1 MFIPSSLRGRM
12 VAFVLA
18 AAFAISVS
26 TCAIVAWKM
35 REGLAQEAHLT
46 AETLAEGIS
55 TRVERE
61 FETVFASARAMADL
75 AESQKGRGQRG
86 ERTAFDSFLLRS
98 VEHHPG
104 WLGAYTVWE
113 PNAFDGR
120 DAEFRGAACHDATG
134 RYLPYWVRAEG
145 KIICEA
151 NRDYDKPGVG
161 DYYLVPSAS
170 GKAALIDPYA
180 YTVAGKE
187 LQIVSFVVPVM
198 VDGKF
203 QGITGVD
210 YLLSDLNEQLGK
222 VRPYGKGNVE
232 VIAAGGTYAVS
243 SDPARLGKPSQQALP
258 EAALKALANGGS
270 HRWEDADGWLHT
282 AKSIQSPSMQKPWT
296 LVVSFPMAAALKGAT
311 GVVLMVAV
319 VFVIG
324 LLLLGAI
331 VFIGMTKLLS
341 PIARLRDKMSELA
354 SGEGDLTSQLDVR
367 GEDEIGEIA
376 ASFNRFLGT
385 LRGLVAQVKAQSG
398 EVSQASRRLG
408 HSAQQVSAASQDQA
422 EASAS
427 AAGAVSEV
435 VSSIHRVAEDAGE
448 ASTSAQ
454 IAERSAHE
462 AAELMLK
469 SAEGIERVHRTI
481 TSLSE
486 SLRSLDERSTRI
498 GDVIRLIK
506 DVADQTNLLALNA
519 AIEAARAGEQ
529 GRGFAVVADEV
540 RKLAERTTAATGEIG
555 GIILSIQ
562 KETEQTVSVMG
573 QVIAEV
579 TEGEARSKEGARGAE
594 SIRSVLNDVLSR
606 MERIA
611 ANTSQQAAAGS
622 DILAQVERIGSSV
635 RQNESEVRETAS
647 AVSLLGTQAEELA
660 RTVGRFRT

>member
-1 MFIPSSLRGRM
+1 MFLLSSLRGRM

-18 AAFAISVS
+18 AAFAISVA
-26 TCAIVAWKM
+26 TCGIVAWKV
-35 REGLAQEAHLT
+35 RESLTDEAYLT
-46 AETLAEGIS
+46 ADTLAAGIS

-61 FETVFASARAMADL
+61 FEAVFASARAMSDL
-75 AESQKGRGQRG
+75 AESQKVRGQRG
-86 ERTAFDSFLLRS
+86 ERAAFDAFLLRS

-104 WLGAYTVWE
+104 WLGAYTLWE

-134 RYLPYWVRAEG
+134 RYVPYWVRSEG

-151 NRDYDKPGVG
+151 NRDYDKPGTG
-161 DYYLVPSAS
+161 DYYQLPLAS
-170 GKAALIDPYA
+170 GKSALIDPYPYA
-180 YTVAGKE
+180 VAGKE
-187 LQIVSFVVPVM
+187 LQIVSFVVPVI
-198 VDGKF
+198 VEGRF

-210 YLLSDLNEQLGK
+210 YLLSDLNEQLSK
-222 VRPYGKGNVE
+222 VRPYGQGHVE
-232 VIAAGGTYAVS
+232 VVAAGGNYAVS
-243 SDPARLGKPSQQALP
+243 SDPARLGKASKEGLP
-258 EAALKALANGGS
+258 EAAVKAVANGGS

-282 AKSIQSPSMQKPWT
+282 AKAIQSPSMQKPWT

-319 VFVIG
+319 VFVLG

-354 SGEGDLTSQLDVR
+354 NGEGDLTSQLDVR
-367 GEDEIGEIA
+367 GKDEIGEIA

-385 LRGLVAQVKAQSG
+385 LRGLVAQVKSQSG
-398 EVSQASRRLG
+398 EVSDASRRLG
-408 HSAQQVSAASQDQA
+408 RSAQQVSAASQDQA
-422 EASAS
+422 QASAS
-427 AAGAVSEV
+427 AAGAVSEI

-448 ASTSAQ
+448 ASSSAQ
-454 IAERSAHE
+454 IAERSARE
-462 AAELMLK
+462 AAELMLQ
-469 SAEGIERVHRTI
+469 SAQGIERVHRTI

-486 SLRSLDERSTRI
+486 SLRSLDERSARI
-498 GDVIRLIK
+498 GDVISLIK

-540 RKLAERTTAATGEIG
+540 RKLAERTTSATGEIG
-555 GIILSIQ
+555 GIILAIQ
-562 KETEQTVSVMG
+562 KEAEQTVTVMA
-573 QVIAEV
+573 QVLAEV
-579 TEGEARSKEGARGAE
+579 TEGEVRSKEGAQGAE

-635 RQNESEVRETAS
+635 RQNESEVMETAS
-647 AVSLLGTQAEELA
+647 AVSVLGTQADELA